1 MMPTPRLSTL
11 LAGLTDAPL
20 VDDPEIRGITLDSRA
35 VQHGWLFIAV
45 PGARADGRAYLA
57 GAYARGAAAAV
68 YETKGDVKGLTS
80 AAGAGSAGAAFAPEA
95 RYTNAIGI
103 KNLREHVGVIADRF
117 YGTPSR
123 KLKVVGVTGTNG
135 KTTTTHLLAQVL
147 DRPTARCGLIGTL
160 GSGFPGR
167 LDASLNTTPDAVSV
181 HGLLAKFVDTGATT
195 VCMEVSSHA
204 LDQARVAGV
213 AFDIAVFTNLTRDH
227 LDYHGDMHSYAAAKA
242 RLFDFPDL
250 EAAVI
255 NQDDAFGRELI
266 ERTRSHAA
274 VLSFGLHGGD
284 VQARAVQPSVAGLAL
299 TIVTP
304 HGEASLRSPLLG
316 RFNAANLLAVL
327 AVLLVTGMPLAE
339 AAARLA
345 LAQPVAGRME
355 RFGGGAGQP
364 LVVVDYAHTPDALEK
379 VLQAL
384 REHTSARLVCVFGC
398 GGDRDRGKRPL
409 MGRIAEQFADVVILT
424 NDNPRHEDPASI
436 INEIATGMQT
446 TPSAVP
452 DRTQAIR
459 AALSE
464 ARSGDIVLVAGKGHE
479 DYQQFGDRRLAYS
492 DRDTVRVLLGEA
504 A

>member
-1 MMPTPRLSTL
+1 MMPSANRSPRLSSL
-11 LAGLTDAPL
+11 LAGLTDASI
-20 VDDPEIRGITLDSRA
+20 VDDPEIHGIALDSRA

-68 YETKGDVKGLTS
+68 YETKD
-80 AAGAGSAGAAFAPEA
+80 FAPES
-95 RYTNAIGI
+95 RYTSAIGI
-103 KNLREHVGVIADRF
+103 LNLREHVGVIAGRF
-117 YGTPSR
+117 YDSPSA

-181 HGLLAKFVDTGATT
+181 QGLLAKFVHSGATT

-213 AFDIAVFTNLTRDH
+213 AFEIAVFTNLTRDH
-227 LDYHGDMHSYAAAKA
+227 LDYHGDMPAYAAAKA

-250 EAAVI
+250 KAAVI

-266 ERTRSHAA
+266 ERTRGRAT

-284 VQARAVQPSVAGLAL
+284 VQARSVETSVAGLVL

-304 HGEASLRSPLLG
+304 HGETSLRSPLLG

-327 AVLLVTGMPLAE
+327 AVLLVSGMPLAE
-339 AAARLA
+339 AAARLSQ
-345 LAQPVAGRME
+345 AQPVAGRME
-355 RFGGGAGQP
+355 RFGGTGQP

-384 REHTSARLVCVFGC
+384 REHTQGKLFCVFGC

-409 MGRIAEQFADVVILT
+409 MGRIAEQLADVVIVT
-424 NDNPRHEDPASI
+424 SDNPRHEDPAAI
-436 INEIATGMQT
+436 INEIVSGMHNVPRAQ
-446 TPSAVP
+446 P
-452 DRTQAIR
+452 DRVRAIR
-459 AALSE
+459 SALAE
-464 ARSGDIVLVAGKGHE
+464 ARAGDIVLVAGKGHE
-479 DYQQFGDRRLAYS
+479 DYQEIGDQRLDYS
-492 DRDTVRVLLGEA
+492 DRDTVRQLLEA
-504 A
+504 AA